1 MKIKILTEYNDLQLK
16 RKVIVGEILDV
27 SEERAKELTTTN
39 NKAHMILAE
48 IVKKRSTK
56 VKNEQA

>member
-16 RKVIVGEILDV
+16 RRVKVGEILDV

-39 NKAHMILAE
+39 NKAHMILARR
-48 IVKKRSTK
+48 VRATK
-56 VKNEQA
+56 VKDEPA